1 MKQGKMSGNLAE
13 HGGKVNTSDAVKVAF
28 AILGVGVALGTAL
41 VISMDQLMKRI
52 FVSDSWPE
60 EEWSNNDWA
69 GEDLE

>member
-1 MKQGKMSGNLAE
+1 MKEGKFSGNLADQ
-13 HGGKVNTSDAVKVAF
+13 GRKPTTSDAVKVAF
-28 AILGVGVALGTAL
+28 AILGVGVAMGTAL
-41 VISMDQLMKRI
+41 VVSMNQIMKRI

>member
-1 MKQGKMSGNLAE
+1 MKQGKESYNPAE
-13 HGGKVNTSDAVKVAF
+13 YGKVAGASDVAKIAF
-28 AILGVGVALGTAL
+28 AILGIGITCGMAL
-41 VISMDQLMKRI
+41 VIGMDQLMKRI

>member
-1 MKQGKMSGNLAE
+1 MKQGKMSGNLADQ
-13 HGGKVNTSDAVKVAF
+13 GRQISTSDAVKVAF
-28 AILGVGVALGTAL
+28 AIMGVGIAMGTAL
-41 VISMDQLMKRI
+41 IISMDQLMKRI

>member
-1 MKQGKMSGNLAE
+1 MKQGKMSGNLADQ
-13 HGGKVNTSDAVKVAF
+13 GRKVSTSDAVKVAF
-28 AILGVGVALGTAL
+28 VILGVGVAMGAAL
-41 VISMDQLMKRI
+41 VVSMDQLMKRI

>member
-1 MKQGKMSGNLAE
+1 MKGNMSSNQADRGRNVGASDVA
-13 HGGKVNTSDAVKVAF
+13 KVTF
-28 AILGVGVALGTAL
+28 AILGIGIAMGTAL
-41 VISMDQLMKRI
+41 VIGMDQLMKRI